1 MYLAAGGVLLVVLLL
16 FWLLVIA
23 PTPPPAGQEEMP
35 GGLVLWDFLRAYM
48 PWILLLAVL
57 LEAVEAFVV
66 LRRFRR
72 AEAERQ
78 ADAQPPYSRGS

>member
-1 MYLAAGGVLLVVLLL
+1 
-16 FWLLVIA
+16 
-23 PTPPPAGQEEMP
+23 MP